1 MQTPKAGDYY
11 GGVIG
16 AEMDYWT
23 KWAVALAFSLGFVL
37 SSYGLAGIW
46 AWLEKRERSK
56 R

>member
-1 MQTPKAGDYY
+1 MWGMT
-11 GGVIG
+11 G

-37 SSYGLAGIW
+37 SSYALAGIW
-46 AWLEKRERSK
+46 TRLEKEGRK